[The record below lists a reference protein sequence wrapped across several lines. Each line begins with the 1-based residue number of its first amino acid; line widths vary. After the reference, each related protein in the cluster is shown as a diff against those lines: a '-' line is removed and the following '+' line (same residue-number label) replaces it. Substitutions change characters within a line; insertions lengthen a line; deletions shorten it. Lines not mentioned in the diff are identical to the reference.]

1 MLQQVLDPNVA
12 YLLLVAGMLMAI
24 LALFSPG
31 TGLLEAGAL
40 FALTLAG
47 FGILGL
53 SVNVWALIILIV
65 SVAAF
70 GAALRFRRHWIFLAA
85 SLLALIGGSIFLF
98 AAEDGS
104 PAVNPILAVVTSVMA
119 LGILWIVGKKGLE
132 AVTLRPTHDL
142 ARLVGKI
149 GEARTNIREEG
160 TVYIDGE
167 EWTARSSGSI
177 PLGSK
182 VRVVGRDGLTLIVE
196 PYRTDG

>member
-31 TGLLEAGAL
+31 TGLLELGAL

-47 FGILGL
+47 FGILSL
-53 SVNVWALIILIV
+53 TVNVWALLILIV
-65 SVAAF
+65 SVVAF
-70 GAALRFRRHWIFLAA
+70 GAALRFQRHWIFLVV
-85 SLLALIGGSIFLF
+85 SFFTLIGGSIFIF
-98 AAEDGS
+98 VAQDGS
-104 PAVNPILAVVTSVMA
+104 PAVDPVLAVITSIMA

-132 AVTLRPTHDL
+132 AVTLRPSHDL
-142 ARLVGKI
+142 ASLVGKI

-167 EWTARSSGSI
+167 EWTARSTGPI
-177 PLGSK
+177 RLGSK
-182 VRVVGRDGLTLIVE
+182 VRVIGRDGLTLIVE
-196 PYRTDG
+196 PYRADR